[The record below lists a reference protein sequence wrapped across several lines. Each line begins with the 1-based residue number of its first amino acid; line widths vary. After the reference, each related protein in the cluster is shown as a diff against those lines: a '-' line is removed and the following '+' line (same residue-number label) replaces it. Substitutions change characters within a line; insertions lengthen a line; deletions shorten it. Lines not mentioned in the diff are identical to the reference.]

1 MAAVLT
7 RLRTPRNRE
16 LVNLVLVA
24 LLTVAGFTAVGV
36 TEIILIVA
44 ADPVAQAERVAALL
58 PELRGLAP
66 ARPS

>member
-1 MAAVLT
+1 MAG
-7 RLRTPRNRE
+7 
-16 LVNLVLVA
+16 LVDQ
-24 LLTVAGFTAVGV
+24 VAGFTAVGV